1 METFPGSIPITR
13 FSQNLSVLKTLQQ
26 NVHKNICNLNSSIH
40 PSMQH
45 TFILPS
51 IHLLAI
57 CPSTHP
63 SFYKPINQS
72 IHPAILSSTHAPTQT
87 SIHPPIPVCLSP
99 SSFIPPSLLHPSLPT
114 SLPQSIHASDIPI
127 SKSYLWAVR
136 SIVGLWSIIS
146 MTVFIHKLMMVIPSK
161 IV

>member
-1 METFPGSIPITR
+1 
-13 FSQNLSVLKTLQQ
+13 
-26 NVHKNICNLNSSIH
+26 
-40 PSMQH
+40 MQH

-51 IHLLAI
+51 IYPLAI
-57 CPSTHP
+57 CPYTHP

-72 IHPAILSSTHAPTQT
+72 IHPFTQPSFRPPTHPHKHP
-87 SIHPPIPVCLSP
+87 SIHPSLSACLHPP
-99 SSFIPPSLLHPSLPT
+99 SSLPPSFIPPSLLHPSLPK
-114 SLPQSIHASDIPI
+114 SIHASDIPI